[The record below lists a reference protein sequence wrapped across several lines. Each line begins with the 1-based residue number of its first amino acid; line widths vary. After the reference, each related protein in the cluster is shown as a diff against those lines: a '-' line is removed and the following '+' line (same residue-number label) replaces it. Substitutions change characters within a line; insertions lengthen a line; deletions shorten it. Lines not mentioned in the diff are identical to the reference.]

1 MINKL
6 THSGN
11 VIMAGF
17 FCMVLFMSFLV
28 YKCMM
33 QRTDM
38 VSGDY
43 YQKELHFQENINA
56 QANAASYEFKI
67 SVNDQGFELIIPKEL
82 AGQMQ
87 DASISFYCAA
97 DSRQDKL
104 VNLDA
109 GNVFFSIIT
118 KVWKKMKYIAKI
130 SLVSEGKK
138 YYKEIP
144 VNI

>member
-1 MINKL
+1 MTNKL

-11 VIMAGF
+11 IIMAGF

-33 QRTDM
+33 HRPDM
-38 VSGDY
+38 VSADY

-56 QANAASYEFKI
+56 QVNAAAYEFK
-67 SVNDQGFELIIPKEL
+67 VAAKAQAVELIIPKEL
-82 AGQMQ
+82 AATMQ
-87 DASISFYCAA
+87 DATITFYCAA

-104 VNLDA
+104 VNLVA
-109 GNVFFSIIT
+109 GNGVFNISTKGWKSIN
-118 KVWKKMKYIAKI
+118 YIAKI

-138 YYKEIP
+138 YYREIP
-144 VNI
+144 VAL